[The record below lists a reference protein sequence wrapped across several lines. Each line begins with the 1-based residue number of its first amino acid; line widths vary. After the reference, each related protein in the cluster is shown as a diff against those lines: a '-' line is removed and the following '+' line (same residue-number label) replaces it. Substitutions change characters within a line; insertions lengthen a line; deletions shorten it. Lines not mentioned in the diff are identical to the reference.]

1 MNMTTAG
8 WHTNHTTHWSQ
19 GFVGTA
25 GGNGSACSGAPP
37 SSGPRTRMRGLSLVE
52 LMVALL
58 ISSLIMIG
66 LVQVFVS
73 SKGTYQ
79 MDEGLARLQEN
90 GRFALDF
97 LAHDIR
103 MAGHKG
109 CMGYIPPSK
118 LADKVVN
125 YLPSPGPGTALNY
138 AVQGFEAD
146 NTIPSQTFSLP
157 SLYPAP
163 ATAVTS
169 PPLDPALVPVAGVVP
184 GSDVLAMVYMDPSG
198 YNLVAN
204 ASNQH
209 SDAANVFVQNGS
221 LINKNDT
228 VMVADCTHVGIFKVT
243 DVTPDASGLWT
254 NLAHAQTDSSGNAA
268 NICTNWGTGCKDFVP
283 GDGAQVTQLRT
294 AAYYVGPGTYGGPS
308 LFRID
313 SNAGAVP
320 QELVEGVENLQIL
333 YGLNTTGACPVP
345 ATPQYCNN
353 VEDYVPANLVT
364 DWTQVVSVRIAM
376 LVATSNV
383 TGHTDNAP
391 DTTASYPVNSVNIV
405 PPANDLHRRRVFT
418 ATISLRNHKM

>member
-1 MNMTTAG
+1 MNKIIACQQA
-8 WHTNHTTHWSQ
+8 NHTARSM
-19 GFVGTA
+19 
-25 GGNGSACSGAPP
+25 PP
-37 SSGPRTRMRGLSLVE
+37 SGLWRKGQTRTGMRGLSLVE

-58 ISSLIMIG
+58 ISSLILIG

-97 LAHDIR
+97 LVHDIR

-109 CMGYIPPSK
+109 CMGYIPPNK

-125 YLPSPGPGTALNY
+125 YLPNPGSNTALTY

-146 NTIPSQTFSLP
+146 NTIPNQTFSLP
-157 SLYPAP
+157 GLYPPP

-169 PPLDPALVPVAGVVP
+169 PALDPALVPVAGVVP
-184 GSDVLAMVYMDPSG
+184 GSDVLALVYMDPSG

-204 ASNQH
+204 ASNQYRN
-209 SDAANVFVQNGS
+209 AANVFVQNGS
-221 LINKNDT
+221 LVNKNDT
-228 VMVADCTHVGIFKVT
+228 VMLADCTHIAIFKVT
-243 DVTPDASGLWT
+243 DVTPDGGGLWT
-254 NLAHAQTDSSGNAA
+254 NLSHAQQDSSGNPA
-268 NICTNWGTGCKDFVP
+268 NICTNWGNGCKDFVP
-283 GDGAQVTQLRT
+283 GDGSQATQLRT
-294 AAYYVGPGTYGGPS
+294 SAYFIGPGTYGGPS
-308 LFRID
+308 LFRVD
-313 SNAGAVP
+313 PNTGGAP

-333 YGLNTTGACPVP
+333 YGLDTTTACPVG
-345 ATPQYCNN
+345 TPPTFCHN
-353 VEDYVPANLVT
+353 VQNYVPASLVT

-391 DTTASYPVNSVNIV
+391 DTTASYPVNGVNIV

-418 ATISLRNHKM
+418 ATINLRNHKM